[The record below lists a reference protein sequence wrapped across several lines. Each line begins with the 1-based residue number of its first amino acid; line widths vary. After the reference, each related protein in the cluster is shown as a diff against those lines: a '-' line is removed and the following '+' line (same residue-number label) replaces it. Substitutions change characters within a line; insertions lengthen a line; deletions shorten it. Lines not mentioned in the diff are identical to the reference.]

1 MKSGK
6 YIVIPCK
13 PYVKQFLI
21 QNFGYPVNFYSVAN
35 PYTYL
40 FRTYLHLPD
49 DPEGKAQV
57 KRGKRPKPKVKPS
70 FTNSELDVP
79 VEFVISEHDF
89 YRYGWEMDPI
99 HITALNT
106 IFEQAAKLFMRT
118 SITIDTAISGSQATS
133 IRRFQDRYGYPDE
146 IWNFQSIKKDLDR
159 NTIRQEIGFDT
170 EIYDKIQK
178 ILMHN
183 LYKLGT
189 LSKNNQL
196 SNEYTAKRPKQHR
209 RDSPNLVDTFTAD
222 LFSST
227 E

>member
-49 DPEGKAQV
+49 DPEGQAQV

-79 VEFVISEHDF
+79 VEFVISDHDF

-170 EIYDKIQK
+170 EIYDKVQK

-196 SNEYTAKRPKQHR
+196 SNEYSRKRTKQPR
-209 RDSPNLVDTFTAD
+209 GDSQDLAD
-222 LFSST
+222 RCCEDSLLSL
-227 E
+227 

>member
-13 PYVKQFLI
+13 PYVRQFLI
-21 QNFGYPVNFYSVAN
+21 QNFGDPVNFYSQST

-40 FRTYLHLPD
+40 FRSSLHLPD
-49 DPEGKAQV
+49 DPEGKASAR
-57 KRGKRPKPKVKPS
+57 RGKRPKPNINPC
-70 FTNSELDVP
+70 FANSYLDVP

-89 YRYGWEMDPI
+89 YRYGWEMLPI

-118 SITIDTAISGSQATS
+118 SITIDTAISGSLATS
-133 IRRFQDRYGYPDE
+133 IRRFQDRYGYPDD
-146 IWNFQSIKKDLDR
+146 IWNYQSIKKDLDR
-159 NTIRQEIGFDT
+159 NTIRSELEFDT

-189 LSKNNQL
+189 LSKNNPI
-196 SNEYTAKRPKQHR
+196 SNEYSRKRTKQPR
-209 RDSPNLVDTFTAD
+209 GDSQNLAGSIPEDSN
-222 LFSST
+222 LPL
-227 E
+227 

>member
-6 YIVIPCK
+6 YIMIPCK

-21 QNFGYPVNFYSVAN
+21 QNFGYPVNLYTVAN

-49 DPEGKAQV
+49 DPEGKAQL

-79 VEFVISEHDF
+79 VEFVISVHDF
-89 YRYGWEMDPI
+89 YRYGWEMEPI
-99 HITALNT
+99 HVTALNT

-159 NTIRQEIGFDT
+159 NTVRQEIGFDT

-189 LSKNNQL
+189 LSKNNPL
-196 SNEYTAKRPKQHR
+196 SNEYSRKRTKQPR
-209 RDSPNLVDTFTAD
+209 GDSQDLAD
-222 LFSST
+222 RGSEDSLQSV
-227 E
+227 